1 MFLQIFSFI
10 EQCGTEDF
18 KGTIGYLHNLFTLTV
33 GEWMGQIE
41 ECRATEIWFYKVTFL
56 SIYSDLVV
64 SRLFDIFFF
73 LTNGIQYQSPTRNY
87 LSEAKAHCELAR
99 PSNRP
104 YFEFLSAGSKPL
116 ARCLGSGQ
124 SFPFSGTSVAGSL
137 WGHRASPEIPI
148 AT

>member
-1 MFLQIFSFI
+1 MFLRIFSFI

-64 SRLFDIFFF
+64 SGLFDFFF
-73 LTNGIQYQSPTRNY
+73 
-87 LSEAKAHCELAR
+87 
-99 PSNRP
+99 
-104 YFEFLSAGSKPL
+104 FF
-116 ARCLGSGQ
+116 
-124 SFPFSGTSVAGSL
+124 F
-137 WGHRASPEIPI
+137 
-148 AT
+148 